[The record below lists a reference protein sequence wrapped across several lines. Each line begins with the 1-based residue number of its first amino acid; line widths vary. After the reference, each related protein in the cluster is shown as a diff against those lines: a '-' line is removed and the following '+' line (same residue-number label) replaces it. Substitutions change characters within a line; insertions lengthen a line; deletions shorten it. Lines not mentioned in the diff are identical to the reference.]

1 MCRCSYRQASV
12 GCTTRT
18 GACRCDL
25 RTPDQGPR
33 TPSAGVRH
41 LPPHLLCTCRGTP
54 GPGSPDR
61 LVAGQERWDPP
72 VAEREGLH
80 RCRTFG
86 RALRARSVG
95 RLPATGNGM
104 TDGTRGH
111 RRDKGPSACIGS
123 SGGVPPPCRRRAM
136 MASRQDVTHAVWR
149 RPWGDRVL
157 ASCPAASSRRLEAMG
172 RRIPGASRKWPFR
185 SGAPIVLRRPRRP
198 AAHPKPLDPPVDR
211 VRDQP
216 QHGIAGSTG
225 LTAVSVNWNVI
236 RGSSDHDTPC
246 ENR

>member
-18 GACRCDL
+18 GACRGDL

-61 LVAGQERWDPP
+61 LVAGQEARDPP

-86 RALRARSVG
+86 QALRARSVG
-95 RLPATGNGM
+95 RLSATGNGM

-111 RRDKGPSACIGS
+111 RHVP
-123 SGGVPPPCRRRAM
+123 GVQAACRRRAM

-157 ASCPAASSRRLEAMG
+157 ASRPAASSRRIEGMG

-185 SGAPIVLRRPRRP
+185 SGAAHRPP
-198 AAHPKPLDPPVDR
+198 AATTTRRESEAVGP
-211 VRDQP
+211 
-216 QHGIAGSTG
+216 TG
-225 LTAVSVNWNVI
+225 
-236 RGSSDHDTPC
+236 
-246 ENR
+246 